1 MNNRRDNSELI
12 YTMKILVTGAN
23 GQLGMTFRNAATDW
37 NHQVLY
43 TDAFV
48 KDEGVEFL
56 DITDAENVSQYL
68 DANTPD
74 VILNFAGY
82 TDVEKA
88 ESEENKANEANAR
101 AVGILAEEAAARNIT
116 LIHISTDYVFDG
128 KTSIPYVEDAEPAPL
143 SAYGRSKLAGE
154 LALAESGCRYILIRT
169 SWLYSPYGKNFVKTI
184 LAKSAELPVLKVVS
198 DQVGTPT
205 YAGDL
210 VEFIMQIIDE
220 DQLDKTGVYNYSNEG
235 VCSWY
240 DIAVAVCN
248 ASGNLCD
255 VLPCRTG
262 EYPTR
267 AQRPHYS
274 LLDKSK
280 VKSVFG
286 VEIPHWADSL
296 SYCLAQMLD

>member
-1 MNNRRDNSELI
+1 
-12 YTMKILVTGAN
+12 MKILVTGAN
-23 GQLGMTFRNAATDW
+23 GQLGMAFRHAAEDW

-48 KDEGVEFL
+48 REECVDFL
-56 DITDAENVSQYL
+56 DITDLETVSQYL
-68 DANTPD
+68 DANAPD
-74 VILNFAGY
+74 VILNCAGY
-82 TDVEKA
+82 TDVERA
-88 ESEENKANEANAR
+88 ESEEEKAYEANAR
-101 AVGILAEEAAARNIT
+101 AVGILAAEAAARNIS

-128 KTSIPYVEDAEPAPL
+128 KSSVPYVEDAEPAPL

-154 LALAESGCRYILIRT
+154 LALAESGCSYILIRT

-184 LAKSAELPVLKVVS
+184 MAKSIELPVLKVVS
-198 DQVGTPT
+198 DQVGSPT

-210 VEFIMQIIDE
+210 VEFIMHIID
-220 DQLDKTGVYNYSNEG
+220 DGQLNKTGVYNYSNEG

-248 ASGNLCD
+248 ANDSLCD
-255 VLPCRTG
+255 VLPCRSG
-262 EYPTR
+262 DYPTR

-274 LLDKSK
+274 VLDKSK
-280 VKSVFG
+280 VKSTFG

-296 SYCLAQMLD
+296 SYCLAQMP